1 MPRVLPHPTSMSSA
15 NPNARLKSQLAT
27 HSNSDRDLD
36 LNALNQKFDQTPA
49 TDLIEWAAETF
60 GSQLVMS
67 TSFGIQA
74 AVMLGLVT
82 RVIPNIPVVWVDTGY
97 LPPETYRFAEQ
108 LTQRLSLNLKVYQSP
123 ISPARMEA
131 LHGRLWEGSVEAFN
145 RYDQIRKVEPMQRS
159 LKELGATAWLTGL
172 RAKQTDFRKTLDRIG
187 KQTTGQGSSAETR
200 YKILPILHWS
210 AKDVYEYL
218 SAHDLP
224 YHPFFDQGYVTVGD
238 WHSSRPMTADDTN
251 GRATRF
257 NGLKQECGL
266 HIPQTPEEAE
276 SLNSSSL

>member
-1 MPRVLPHPTSMSSA
+1 MSSA
-15 NPNARLKSQLAT
+15 NPKTVLRSQLES
-27 HSNSDRDLD
+27 HSKNQDLD
-36 LNALNQKFDQTPA
+36 LSALNQAFDQAPA
-49 TDLIEWAAETF
+49 ADLIEWAAETF
-60 GSQLVMS
+60 GSQLVLS

-82 RVIPNIPVVWVDTGY
+82 DIIPNIPVIWVDTGY

-131 LHGRLWEGSVEAFN
+131 LHGRLWEGSVDDFN
-145 RYDQIRKVEPMQRS
+145 RYDRLRKVEPMQRA
-159 LKELGATAWLTGL
+159 LKELGSTAWLTGL
-172 RAKQTDFRKTLDRIG
+172 RAKQTDFRKTLNRIG
-187 KQTTGQGSSAETR
+187 KQSASADTSTETR
-200 YKILPILHWS
+200 YKVLPILHWS

-218 SAHDLP
+218 TANNLP
-224 YHPFFDQGYVTVGD
+224 YHPFFDQGYVSVGD

>member
-1 MPRVLPHPTSMSSA
+1 MTRALSNFSA
-15 NPNARLKSQLAT
+15 ATHSAARLKAEPESSNLTLDLAT
-27 HSNSDRDLD
+27 
-36 LNALNQKFDQTPA
+36 LNQKFAQAPA
-49 TDLIEWAAETF
+49 TELIEWAAETF

-82 RVIPNIPVVWVDTGY
+82 KVIPNIPVIWVDTGY

-108 LTQRLSLNLKVYQSP
+108 LTQQLSLNLKVYQSP

-131 LHGRLWEGSVEAFN
+131 LHGRLWEGSVDSFN
-145 RYDQIRKVEPMQRS
+145 RYDRMRKVEPMQRA
-159 LKELGATAWLTGL
+159 LEELGAKAWLTGL
-172 RAKQTDFRKTLDRIG
+172 RAKQTDFRKTLGRIG
-187 KQTTGQGSSAETR
+187 EQGDR
-200 YKILPILHWS
+200 YKILPILHWN
-210 AKDVYEYL
+210 AKDVYDYL
-218 SAHDLP
+218 TANNLP
-224 YHPFFDQGYVTVGD
+224 YHPFFDQGYVSVGD
-238 WHSSRPMTADDTN
+238 WHSSRPMTADDAN

>member
-1 MPRVLPHPTSMSSA
+1 MTRALPHLSPADS
-15 NPNARLKSQLAT
+15 NAIKSEVDTADRSNGQFDLTQL
-27 HSNSDRDLD
+27 NR
-36 LNALNQKFDQTPA
+36 KFDRIPA
-49 TDLIEWAAETF
+49 TELVEWAAQTF
-60 GSQLVMS
+60 DSELVMS

-82 RVIPNIPVVWVDTGY
+82 TVIPNIPVIWVDTGY

-123 ISPARMEA
+123 MSPARMEA
-131 LHGRLWEGSVEAFN
+131 LHGRLWEGSVEDFN
-145 RYDQIRKVEPMQRS
+145 RYDRIRKVEPMQRA
-159 LKELGATAWLTGL
+159 LADLNAKAWLTGL
-172 RAKQTDFRKTLDRIG
+172 RAKQTDFRKTLDRVD
-187 KQTTGQGSSAETR
+187 KQDNR

-218 SAHDLP
+218 SANNLP
-224 YHPFFDQGYVTVGD
+224 YHPFFDQGYVSVGD
-238 WHSSRPMTADDTN
+238 WHSSRPLSADDAN